1 MDISK
6 MSDSDKLVIGFDR
19 GKPKGDERPCMI
31 VAVKEGDALHVINQF
46 RDDEAV
52 ELYTKLKGMGQT
64 TTVVPDDSV
73 VITLS
78 KREAEVM
85 NTLLS
90 AEIMKLD
97 LHYGSQRHTE
107 RQDTCYAIRDK
118 IIGGKDK

>member
-1 MDISK
+1 MDINK
-6 MSDSDKLVIGFDR
+6 MSDSSKLVIGFDR
-19 GKPKGDERPCMI
+19 GRPKGDERPCMI
-31 VAVKEGDALHVINQF
+31 IAVKEGDALHVINQF
-46 RDDEAV
+46 QDDEAI

-64 TTVVPDDSV
+64 TTVVPNDSV

-78 KREAEVM
+78 KREAEVL

-118 IIGGKDK
+118 IIGGKK

>member
-31 VAVKEGDALHVINQF
+31 VAVKEGDTLHVINQF

-78 KREAEVM
+78 KREVEVM

-97 LHYGSQRHTE
+97 LHYGSQKHTE
-107 RQDTCYAIRDK
+107 RQYTCYAIRDK
-118 IIGGKDK
+118 IIGGKSK

>member
-6 MSDSDKLVIGFDR
+6 MSDSSKLVIGFDR

-31 VAVKEGDALHVINQF
+31 VAVQENDALHVINQF
-46 RDDEAV
+46 RDNEAV
-52 ELYTKLKGMGQT
+52 ELYKKLTETKIMHTKMSDDC
-64 TTVVPDDSV
+64 VVV
-73 VITLS
+73 TLNE
-78 KREAEVM
+78 REAEVL